1 MDKKLKRQ
9 KINNKP
15 NTYHFAILSCNTRQ
29 NKINKHETNNKEKLV
44 SKARY
49 IKKIRSKEELKNV
62 KLFVN

>member
-15 NTYHFAILSCNTRQ
+15 NTYHFATLSCITRQ

-44 SKARY
+44 SKAR
-49 IKKIRSKEELKNV
+49 KIRSKEELKNV